1 MNLITFYTLYRCNIY
16 SLSTYYRCKL
26 FYKKESEFKEKGVGT
41 LHLKLVSEGKL
52 QLLVRADTNLGK
64 TRSWSN
70 KHKILFFKWSTRAT
84 WLKRFPHIIYKID
97 KNGPSTFLFSM
108 KPELIDNA
116 HIFCSSFS

>member
-70 KHKILFFKWSTRAT
+70 KHKILFFK
-84 WLKRFPHIIYKID
+84 
-97 KNGPSTFLFSM
+97 
-108 KPELIDNA
+108 
-116 HIFCSSFS
+116 